1 MTDGRTSISF
11 YCCALED
18 LHPFYGQEY
27 TKTLIN
33 NFISYVL
40 CTITCPPCFTLR
52 SWPVFL
58 TSPWLNL
65 HLPDLAAQG
74 ARGSDIRLGLSL
86 HLAISDLPGS
96 PSTPCPELFFI
107 SLPSLPL
114 RFRLLRSRPPPSP
127 VLLPQAFL
135 TW

>member
-33 NFISYVL
+33 NFISYIL

-74 ARGSDIRLGLSL
+74 ARGLWRQARAFSALGHQRSARLS
-86 HLAISDLPGS
+86 
-96 PSTPCPELFFI
+96 STPCPNSSLFRC
-107 SLPSLPL
+107 P
-114 RFRLLRSRPPPSP
+114 RFLFGSGFFVP
-127 VLLPQAFL
+127 VLPHPQCSSHRL
-135 TW
+135 S